1 MSTPAETR
9 LALYQQALDD
19 LATGKRVVEVVNEGE
34 RVRFSDAN
42 IDQLRKLVQTSKQEV
57 IAAQKAKKSKI
68 QYLGYGGRE

>member
-19 LATGKRVVEVVNEGE
+19 LATGKRVVEVVNDGE

-42 IDQLRKLVQTSKQEV
+42 IDQLRKLVQDSQQAV
-57 IAAQKAKKSKI
+57 IQAQKAKRSKI